1 MLRDDA
7 AAHEEQHEHRH
18 QRDGKQG
25 AARHGEGFGIG
36 ERLEEPPFLI
46 LEREHRQERDH
57 DHEQA
62 EKERRSHLLGRRDER
77 RPARLAGRQ
86 PLDMLV
92 RVLDHD
98 DRRIHHGAERDRDA
112 AEAHDVG
119 ADAERMHAGE
129 SHQHAD
135 RQREDGDKRAAC
147 MQKKQHADGGDDE
160 AFLDER
166 ARERMDRAA
175 DELRAVIDRRD
186 LHAFGQAGLE
196 LRRASA

>member
-1 MLRDDA
+1 MMRPRTNSSMSTGTSVTDSSA
-7 AAHEEQHEHRH
+7 PP
-18 QRDGKQG
+18 G
-25 AARHGEGFGIG
+25 HGEGLRVG

-62 EKERRSHLLGRRDER
+62 EEQRRPDFLGRRDER
-77 RPARLAGRQ
+77 RPARLAGRE

-119 ADAERMHAGE
+119 ADAERMHAGKG
-129 SHQHAD
+129 HQHAD
-135 RQREDGDKRAAC
+135 RQRENGDKRAAR
-147 MQKKQHADGGDDE
+147 MQQKQHADRGDDE

-175 DELRAVIDRRD
+175 DELRAVIDR
-186 LHAFGQAGLE
+186 L
-196 LRRASA
+196 